1 MAPDQSVIYPYLPA
15 NDLTSRGGYWRT
27 VLRVLC
33 EKWKIMPGPFKR
45 KSFLDFHKKIL
56 VSNSLFISSIN
67 GPDSSPYPSGLRYM
81 LITICVNTLKVSI
94 SRMYIL

>member
-1 MAPDQSVIYPYLPA
+1 
-15 NDLTSRGGYWRT
+15 
-27 VLRVLC
+27 
-33 EKWKIMPGPFKR
+33 MPGPSKS

-67 GPDSSPYPSGLRYM
+67 DPDSCPYPSELRYG
-81 LITICVNTLKVSI
+81 TICVNTLKVSI